1 MMKIAIDAMGGDH
14 APQAIVAGVVQ
25 ASQTF
30 DDVHFLLYGD
40 EQQIAPLLPE
50 GTRNVTIHHTT
61 EKINS
66 DDEPVK
72 ALRTKKDS
80 SMVLAAKAVKEGQA
94 DAMFSAGN
102 TGALLAAGLLIVG
115 HIKGIDRPAL
125 MTVLPVL
132 DQNRQFIFM
141 DVGANADCKPENL
154 NQFAVLGQYYARFV
168 LNNQQPTI
176 ALLNNGTE
184 ATKGNE
190 LSKKAHTLLAA
201 NPHIHFVGNIEA
213 RELLTNPSDVV
224 VADGFTGNAVLK
236 TIEGTA
242 IGLLQSIKNTIKSGG
257 VTTKL
262 GGLLVQSSLRGL
274 RDNLDYAQHGGAVL
288 FGLKAP
294 VVKTHGAA
302 DEVAVFHTIK
312 QIRTVL
318 QTQVIRDLSEY
329 FEEKSNEI

>member
-115 HIKGIDRPAL
+115 RIKGI
-125 MTVLPVL
+125 
-132 DQNRQFIFM
+132 
-141 DVGANADCKPENL
+141 
-154 NQFAVLGQYYARFV
+154 
-168 LNNQQPTI
+168 
-176 ALLNNGTE
+176 
-184 ATKGNE
+184 
-190 LSKKAHTLLAA
+190 
-201 NPHIHFVGNIEA
+201 
-213 RELLTNPSDVV
+213 
-224 VADGFTGNAVLK
+224 
-236 TIEGTA
+236 
-242 IGLLQSIKNTIKSGG
+242 IGL
-257 VTTKL
+257 
-262 GGLLVQSSLRGL
+262 R
-274 RDNLDYAQHGGAVL
+274 
-288 FGLKAP
+288 
-294 VVKTHGAA
+294 
-302 DEVAVFHTIK
+302 
-312 QIRTVL
+312 
-318 QTQVIRDLSEY
+318 
-329 FEEKSNEI
+329 